1 MLLPAALLSA
11 CGGGTS
17 TSGSPSGLTPASSP
31 TAAATATPAP
41 TPTPTPTLAV
51 NACTGSDLNVVFGA
65 ESSASGGEQGMT
77 GLLANDSA
85 TACQLSGTL
94 QAQLL
99 SSSGGSLTTSLSGA
113 EPAGN
118 AWLVPDR
125 VALDPWW
132 PQSGEA
138 TVTITWHTG
147 DVQPG
152 VCSGSAPS
160 VGEVSLS
167 VPRGGSVTGAFD
179 TLFEVSMAPC
189 NGVVQLGAITQASA
203 PQAFATPTAGAAVA
217 NQEEFAGD
225 GSGPAANPAFA
236 ADTGSQAAVVT
247 YNGPDCGAY
256 TYLWKDGA
264 GWHVLDTNCAQA
276 PGYTP
281 SISQGGSYD
290 FVFGPTSP
298 GCASVHSSPSHASTV
313 VGCLPFGSTS
323 ASGFGENTPYTID
336 QGPTYTAETDP
347 ASGLPEGTIWWH
359 IQGQGWLTQDYLVDL
374 VP

>member
-1 MLLPAALLSA
+1 M
-11 CGGGTS
+11 
-17 TSGSPSGLTPASSP
+17 
-31 TAAATATPAP
+31 
-41 TPTPTPTLAV
+41 
-51 NACTGSDLNVVFGA
+51 VFGA
-65 ESSASGGEQGMT
+65 ESSASGGEQGLT
-77 GLLANDSA
+77 GLLANDSTA
-85 TACQLSGTL
+85 ACQLSGTL

-99 SSSGGSLTTSLSGA
+99 TSSGGSLTTSLSGA

-138 TVTITWHTG
+138 TVTLTWHTG

-152 VCSGSAPS
+152 VCSGSAPP
-160 VGEVSLS
+160 VGQVSLS
-167 VPRGGSVTGAFD
+167 VPGGGSVTGAFD

-189 NGVVQLGAITQASA
+189 KGVIQLGAITQASA
-203 PQAFATPTAGAAVA
+203 PQAYATPTAGAAVA

-225 GSGPAANPAFA
+225 GSGPVANPAYTV
-236 ADTGSQAAVVT
+236 DTGAQAALVT

-256 TYLWKDGA
+256 TYLWQDSA

-281 SISQGGSYD
+281 SLSQGGSYA

-298 GCASVHSSPSHASTV
+298 GCASVHSSPNHASTV

-323 ASGFGENTPYTID
+323 TTGFGENTQYTID

-359 IQGQGWLTQDYLVDL
+359 LQGQGWLTQDYLVDL